1 MKLNLSKK
9 VAIYTALLIVLVCAV
24 LGTISIVDSSKTM
37 IDQSELAVAQ
47 LTESGAKEVSNYM
60 MYKLEL
66 LQEIANR
73 ARVRTMDWTVQQP
86 SLEPDVTRLGYLDIA
101 VVTLDGNAQYVLS
114 GDITNLADR
123 SYIKEAL
130 GGKAN
135 VSDVL
140 ISKVNGAA
148 VMMFAVPITVDGKV
162 VGALIGRRDGNA
174 LNDIT
179 DTMGFGEK
187 GYAYIINSEGT
198 TMAHPDRERVIN
210 LFNPLT
216 ESEKDPTLIPV
227 ADQLRIAIEKK
238 VGIGTYTFNKED
250 YYVGYNEIAGKDW
263 VLITT
268 SAKSEV
274 LKEVNTLKWVLIIT
288 SVVVTLVGAVAAVA
302 LGTSIAKPIQGLSKD
317 VLKLAQYDL
326 TTSAD
331 SAVEKYI
338 HKTDEIGII
347 ARSLKEMQSNLI
359 HLIQSIAE
367 DSQNVA
373 ASSEQLTAT
382 SSQAAN
388 TADDIAHSVE
398 EIANGATSQAKET
411 LQGAHDME
419 VLGNLIMEELDLI
432 EVLNTSASSVITL
445 KDQGFEVLKE
455 LVSKTEHNNVAI
467 SNVRD
472 MIVETSNSAIKID
485 QANAMI
491 QGIADQTNLLA
502 LNAAIEAARAGEAG
516 RGFAVVADEI
526 RKLAEQSNQFAKEI
540 SSTIGDLLSKTE
552 SAVSTMHTATDMIKS
567 QSVSLDNTNDK
578 FEGIANAIEDVQD
591 VVRKLSDSS
600 IVMTQKK
607 QQILNIIEG
616 LSAISQENAAST
628 EEVSSA
634 VLEQTSSIS
643 QIAESSEALANLAED
658 MQRSISS
665 FKI

>member
-1 MKLNLSKK
+1 MKLSLSRK
-9 VAIYTALLIVLVCAV
+9 VAIYTALLIIIVCAI
-24 LGTISIVDSSKTM
+24 LGTVAIVDSSKTLVK
-37 IDQSELAVAQ
+37 QSEVSVSQ
-47 LTESGAKEVSNYM
+47 LTESGSKEVSNYISN
-60 MYKLEL
+60 KLEL
-66 LQEIANR
+66 LQEVANR
-73 ARVRTMDWTVQQP
+73 ARTRSMDWKTQQP
-86 SLEPDVTRLGYLDIA
+86 SLEPDVERMGYLDMA
-101 VVTLDGNAQYVLS
+101 VVLPDGTAQYVLS
-114 GDITNLADR
+114 GETANLADR
-123 SYIKEAL
+123 SYIQSAL
-130 GGKAN
+130 SGKST

-140 ISKVNGAA
+140 ISKVTGGA

-179 DTMGFGEK
+179 DTMGYGEK
-187 GYAYIINSEGT
+187 GYAYIINSDGT
-198 TMAHPDRERVIN
+198 TMAHPNRERVIS
-210 LFNPLT
+210 LFNPLK
-216 ESEKDPTLIPV
+216 ESEKDSTLIPV
-227 ADQLRIAIEKK
+227 ADQLRIALDKK
-238 VGIGTYTFNKED
+238 IGLGAYEYNKED
-250 YYVGYNEIAGKDW
+250 YYIGYHEIPGKEW
-263 VLITT
+263 ILVTT

-274 LKEVNTLKWVLIIT
+274 LAEVSQLRLVLIIT
-288 SVVVTLVGAVAAVA
+288 SAVITLLGAIAAVL
-302 LGTSIAKPIQGLSKD
+302 LGTSIARPIQRLSAD
-317 VLKLAQYDL
+317 VLKLSQYDL
-326 TTSAD
+326 TTSSD

-338 HKTDEIGII
+338 GKSDEIGII
-347 ARSLKEMQSNLI
+347 ARALKEMQSNLTRLI
-359 HLIQSIAE
+359 HSIAE

-382 SSQAAN
+382 SNQAADA
-388 TADDIAHSVE
+388 ADDIAQTVE
-398 EIANGATSQAKET
+398 EIANGATAQAKET

-419 VLGNLIMEELDLI
+419 ALGALIMEELDLI
-432 EVLNTSASSVITL
+432 EILNQSAASVISL
-445 KDQGFEVLKE
+445 KNEGFDVLKE
-455 LVSKTEHNNVAI
+455 LVDKTDHNNVAI

-472 MIVETSNSAIKID
+472 MIIETSESAIKID

-540 SSTIGDLLSKTE
+540 SSTINDLLSKTE

-567 QSVSLDNTNDK
+567 QSVSLDNTNHK
-578 FEGIANAIEDVQD
+578 FEGIARAIEDVQD

-600 IVMTQKK
+600 GIMTAKK

-616 LSAISQENAAST
+616 LSAISEENAAST

-634 VLEQTSSIS
+634 VLEQTAAIA
-643 QIAESSEALANLAED
+643 QIAESSEALARLAED

>member
-432 EVLNTSASSVITL
+432 EVLNKSASSVITL

-578 FEGIANAIEDVQD
+578 FEGIANAIEDVQY